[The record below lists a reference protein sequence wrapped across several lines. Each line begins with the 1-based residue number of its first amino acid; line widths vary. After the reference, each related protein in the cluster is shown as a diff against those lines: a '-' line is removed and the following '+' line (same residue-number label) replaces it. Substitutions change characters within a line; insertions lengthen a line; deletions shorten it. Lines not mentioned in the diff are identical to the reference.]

1 MLLFSGNHFIIE
13 KEQFL
18 LKSGQ
23 TTFFFVMDRNV
34 EEKIRALAAQ
44 AADEC
49 GHELVEVSL
58 LGRGKRT
65 LLRVFIDREGGV
77 TLNDCEVFSRRLEA
91 LLDVED
97 PIAGSYTLEVS
108 SPGLDRPLKN
118 PKDFRRS
125 IGKLV
130 RIVTKE
136 NINNRS
142 FFLGRLVGVNGDL
155 LRLSVSEGGEEVLIP
170 FDIISKARLEIEL
183 K

>member
-1 MLLFSGNHFIIE
+1 M
-13 KEQFL
+13 EQ
-18 LKSGQ
+18 
-23 TTFFFVMDRNV
+23 
-34 EEKIRALAAQ
+34 KIQALAARV
-44 AADEC
+44 AGEC
-49 GHELVEVSL
+49 GHELIEVSL

-77 TLNDCEVFSRRLEA
+77 TLNDCQVFSRRLEA

-97 PIAGSYTLEVS
+97 PLRDSYTLEVS

-118 PKDFRRS
+118 RKDFMRS

-130 RIVTKE
+130 RIATKE

-142 FFLGRLVGVNGDL
+142 FFVGRLVGVNGDL
-155 LRLSVSEGGEEVLIP
+155 LRLSVSEGGEEFVIP

>member
-1 MLLFSGNHFIIE
+1 M
-13 KEQFL
+13 EQ
-18 LKSGQ
+18 
-23 TTFFFVMDRNV
+23 
-34 EEKIRALAAQ
+34 KIQALAAQ

-49 GHELVEVSL
+49 GYELVEVSL

-77 TLNDCEVFSRRLEA
+77 TLNDCEVFSRRLES

-97 PIAGSYTLEVS
+97 PLAGSYTLEVS
-108 SPGLDRPLKN
+108 SPGLDRPLKD

-130 RIVTKE
+130 RIVTRE
-136 NINNRS
+136 DINNRT
-142 FFLGRLVGVNGDL
+142 FFAGRLVGVDGDL
-155 LRLSVSEGGEEVLIP
+155 VRLSVSEGGEEVVIP
-170 FDIISKARLEIEL
+170 FDIISRARLEIEL

>member
-1 MLLFSGNHFIIE
+1 MERNL
-13 KEQFL
+13 EQ
-18 LKSGQ
+18 
-23 TTFFFVMDRNV
+23 
-34 EEKIRALAAQ
+34 KIHALAAQ

-49 GHELVEVSL
+49 GQELVEVSI

-77 TLNDCEVFSRRLEA
+77 TLNDCETFSRRLEA

-97 PIAGSYTLEVS
+97 PLADSYTLEVS
-108 SPGLDRPLKN
+108 SPGLDRPLKT
-118 PKDFRRS
+118 PKDFGKS

-136 NINNRS
+136 NINERS
-142 FFLGRLVGVNGDL
+142 FFVGRLAGINEDS
-155 LRLSVSEGGEEVLIP
+155 LRLSMAGEPDEVVIP
-170 FDIISKARLEIEL
+170 FDIISRARLEIEL

>member
-1 MLLFSGNHFIIE
+1 ME
-13 KEQFL
+13 
-18 LKSGQ
+18 
-23 TTFFFVMDRNV
+23 RNV
-34 EEKIRALAAQ
+34 EQKIQALAAQ

-49 GHELVEVSL
+49 GHELVEVTL
-58 LGRGKRT
+58 LGRGRRI

-118 PKDFRRS
+118 PNDFRRS
-125 IGKLV
+125 VGKLV
-130 RIVTKE
+130 RIVTRE

-142 FFLGRLVGVNGDL
+142 FFVGRLVGVNGDL
-155 LRLSVSEGGEEVLIP
+155 LRLSVSSGGEEVVIP
-170 FDIISKARLEIEL
+170 FDIISNARLEIEL